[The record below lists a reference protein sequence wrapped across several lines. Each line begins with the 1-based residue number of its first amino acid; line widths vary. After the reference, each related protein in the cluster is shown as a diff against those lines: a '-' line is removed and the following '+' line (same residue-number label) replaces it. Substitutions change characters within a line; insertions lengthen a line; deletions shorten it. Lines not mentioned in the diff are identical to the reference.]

1 MAMKKTSQKSAAQKT
16 CEYCGQAVDGR
27 GYAGHVKAC
36 GKRNK
41 RQAMPEKEKLLRER
55 AKHGKLYYISY
66 LDVMF

>member
-1 MAMKKTSQKSAAQKT
+1 MATKKTSRKAAAQKH

-27 GYAGHVKAC
+27 GYATHVKAC

-41 RQAMPEKEKLLRER
+41 SQTMPEKEKLLRER

-66 LDVMF
+66 SDVVF